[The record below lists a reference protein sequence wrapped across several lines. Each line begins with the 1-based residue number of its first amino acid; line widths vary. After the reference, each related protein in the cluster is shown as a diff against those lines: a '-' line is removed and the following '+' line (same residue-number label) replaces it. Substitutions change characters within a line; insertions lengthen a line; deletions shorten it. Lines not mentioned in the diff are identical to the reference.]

1 MNRDLLANL
10 SPYLLLSP
18 CPPCI
23 GFPSLRPCVPCAFAF
38 IPIRLSLRFES
49 GEYVHG
55 VHPEG
60 RDRVGA
66 LEDED

>member
-1 MNRDLLANL
+1 MSCYLHAFPLLQA
-10 SPYLLLSP
+10 SP
-18 CPPCI
+18 
-23 GFPSLRPCVPCAFAF
+23 GATFAF
-38 IPIRLSLRFES
+38 IPIRLRFES